1 MPDDGP
7 KLIKRSSLGDDDDG
21 PELMEYEVSDPSSI
35 WDPDQLDTLAHCTGS
50 NPVMNL
56 LNSSSTG
63 HSIPTPVRPPRPP
76 VSVGEK
82 QFQTPISNIPVINVS
97 ESATTQCMETPLL
110 YCNSI
115 SSTPLPLGSSP
126 APLSGI
132 SSLNLTTDS
141 DISQSQ
147 HKAPSFMPPP
157 YSPPVYPGPVPE
169 PHPEPAAEPVPEPEY
184 HQPVYQ
190 PYPQQYPEPY
200 PQQYPEPAHQP
211 YPEPYPQPYPEP
223 EYQQPVYQP
232 YPQQY
237 PEPYPEPQP
246 YNPYAAPP
254 PPPQHE
260 PVRLR
265 FR

>member
-157 YSPPVYPGPVPE
+157 LRPKQKKFPRHLSAQTSSVGSFSPSFGLLCQTPSPAGVAAKLLEFSSPQVVLLSPFPQTPSPSPIMQLKSSLTSTPGIPPLR
-169 PHPEPAAEPVPEPEY
+169 
-184 HQPVYQ
+184 
-190 PYPQQYPEPY
+190 
-200 PQQYPEPAHQP
+200 
-211 YPEPYPQPYPEP
+211 
-223 EYQQPVYQP
+223 
-232 YPQQY
+232 
-237 PEPYPEPQP
+237 
-246 YNPYAAPP
+246 APTT
-254 PPPQHE
+254 
-260 PVRLR
+260 
-265 FR
+265 